1 MRNMCRFIIILC
13 MFFISL
19 SANAFCMDVS
29 HYEKKQVDTISAIR
43 HYNQDF
49 LNSQNNNSVIKN
61 ISRNESISVN
71 NRRNDNSLDNGISKV
86 YLENQSQF
94 VALISYL
101 YNQSFLHNK
110 SKVHFSVLLSEVCP
124 NAP

>member
-1 MRNMCRFIIILC
+1 MRNVCRFIIVLC

-19 SANAFCMDVS
+19 SANAFCTDVS
-29 HYEKKQVDTISAIR
+29 VIEKKQADTISAIR

-49 LNSQNNNSVIKN
+49 LNSEDNHSVIKN
-61 ISRNESISVN
+61 IPRNDKISVN
-71 NRRNDNSLDNGISKV
+71 NRKGDNSLDNGFSKG
-86 YLENQSQF
+86 YIENTSQYQALLE
-94 VALISYL
+94 YL

-110 SKVHFSVLLSEVCP
+110 SKVHFSVLLSEVRP

>member
-1 MRNMCRFIIILC
+1 

-19 SANAFCMDVS
+19 SANAFCTDVS
-29 HYEKKQVDTISAIR
+29 VLEKKQADTISAIR

-49 LNSQNNNSVIKN
+49 LNSEDNHSVIKN
-61 ISRNESISVN
+61 IPRNDTISVS
-71 NRRNDNSLDNGISKV
+71 NRRSDNSLDNGMSKTFI
-86 YLENQSQF
+86 ETQSQYQ
-94 VALISYL
+94 ALLEYL

-110 SKVHFSVLLSEVCP
+110 SKVHFSVLLSEVSP

>member
-1 MRNMCRFIIILC
+1 MRNICRFIIVLC

-19 SANAFCMDVS
+19 SANAFCTDISVS
-29 HYEKKQVDTISAIR
+29 EKKHADTISAIR

-49 LNSQNNNSVIKN
+49 LNTEDNHSVIKN
-61 ISRNESISVN
+61 IPRNDTLSVS
-71 NRRNDNSLDNGISKV
+71 NRKGDNSLDNGMSKTF
-86 YLENQSQF
+86 LETQSQF
-94 VALISYL
+94 QALLSYL

-110 SKVHFSVLLSEVCP
+110 SKVHFSVLLSEVRP